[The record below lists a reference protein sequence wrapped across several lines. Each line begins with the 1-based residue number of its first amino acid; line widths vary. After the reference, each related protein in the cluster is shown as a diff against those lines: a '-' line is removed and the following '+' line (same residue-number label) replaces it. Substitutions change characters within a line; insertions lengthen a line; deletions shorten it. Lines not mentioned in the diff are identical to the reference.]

1 MNMFRS
7 GTRSAEQPV
16 AEHQRALLAAS
27 LAGLIIGRTLS
38 WPLWATT
45 VSMALPWL
53 PFFARWIVHTYREH
67 PWLGFFCILTWL
79 QLSHLGEHV
88 VQMVQ
93 IHVLGLQGEDAR
105 GVFGVFDI
113 EWVHFIWNVGILV
126 GVLLLLTRNPRN
138 RWLQV
143 TAVISAWHAIEHSY
157 ILSVYLSTGLSG
169 TPGLLASGG
178 LIGGGLPL
186 TRPDLHFLYNLVES
200 APLVLAFLAAT
211 RAWQA
216 PDGRPILQRGSAYR
230 SARR

>member
-7 GTRSAEQPV
+7 STRSGEQPA
-16 AEHQRALLAAS
+16 AERHWALLAAS
-27 LAGLIIGRTLS
+27 LAGLIVGRTLS
-38 WPLWATT
+38 WPLWAMT
-45 VSMALPWL
+45 VSVALPWL
-53 PFFARWIVHTYREH
+53 PLFARSIAQTYRPH

-93 IHVLGLQGEDAR
+93 IHGLGLQGEDAR

-113 EWVHFIWNVGILV
+113 EWVHFIWNVGVLV
-126 GVLLLLTRNPRN
+126 GVLLLLARSPRN

-143 TAVISAWHAIEHSY
+143 TAVISAWHAVEHSY
-157 ILSVYLSTGLSG
+157 ILTVYLSTGLSG

-186 TRPDLHFLYNLVES
+186 SRPDLHFLYNLIES
-200 APLVLAFLAAT
+200 APLVLAFVGAT
-211 RAWQA
+211 RTWQA
-216 PDGRPILQRGSAYR
+216 PNGRPILQRVSAYQ

>member
-1 MNMFRS
+1 MFRS

-38 WPLWATT
+38 WPLWAMT

-216 PDGRPILQRGSAYR
+216 PYGRPILQRGSAYR
-230 SARR
+230 STPR